1 MNIQQALGKVNT
13 LNGFIYTFNDLAK
26 KFGFKDEKD
35 HVGLSAQ
42 EVQKVLPQVIK
53 PAPFDVALQTGNNYM
68 TIQYEKVVPLLV
80 EAIKEL
86 TVRVEVLEAQEK
98 LRN

>member
-1 MNIQQALGKVNT
+1 M
-13 LNGFIYTFNDLAK
+13 
-26 KFGFKDEKD
+26 
-35 HVGLSAQ
+35 GLSAQ

-53 PAPFDVALQTGNNYM
+53 AAPFDLNLQTGNNYM
-68 TIQYEKVVPLLV
+68 TVQYEKVVPLLV